1 MFAPHAIAAVDNDMP
16 VLKKMSDSAASPSD
30 PTQSSS
36 IVSSLKE
43 KLSSAFSTSKG
54 SKESDKSSESKAND
68 SASPTQVLS
77 LLASL
82 VQKYKYS
89 RAFGV

>member
-1 MFAPHAIAAVDNDMP
+1 MFAPHAFAAVDNNMP
-16 VLKKMSDSAASPSD
+16 VLKTLSDSGASPSD

-54 SKESDKSSESKAND
+54 SKESDKSSDPKEKD

-77 LLASL
+77 LLALL
-82 VQKYKYS
+82 VQKYKY
-89 RAFGV
+89 

>member
-1 MFAPHAIAAVDNDMP
+1 MFAPHAFAAVDNNMP
-16 VLKKMSDSAASPSD
+16 VLKTSDSGASPSD

-43 KLSSAFSTSKG
+43 KLSSVFSTSKG
-54 SKESDKSSESKAND
+54 SKESDKSSDPKEKD

-77 LLASL
+77 LLALL
-82 VQKYKYS
+82 VQKYKY
-89 RAFGV
+89 

>member
-1 MFAPHAIAAVDNDMP
+1 MFAPHASAAVQNDMP
-16 VLKKMSDSAASPSD
+16 VLKPLSDSAASPSD

-43 KLSSAFSTSKG
+43 KLASAFSTSKG
-54 SKESDKSSESKAND
+54 SKESDKSSDSKEKD

-77 LLASL
+77 LLALL
-82 VQKYKYS
+82 VQKYKY
-89 RAFGV
+89 